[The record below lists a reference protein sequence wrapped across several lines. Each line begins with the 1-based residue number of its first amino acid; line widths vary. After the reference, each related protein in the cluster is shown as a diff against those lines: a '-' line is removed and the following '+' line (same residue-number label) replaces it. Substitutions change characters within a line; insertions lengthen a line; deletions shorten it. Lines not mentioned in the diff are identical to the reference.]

1 MADIAE
7 VPKSDAPTR
16 KSKRK
21 AASKAMEELKPA
33 EGNKD
38 DDKETDKPD
47 SPSRSSSSPDPNCA
61 ICLSKLENKSFTDSC
76 FHMFC
81 FVCLLEWSKIKAEC
95 PLCKQPFKSIIHN
108 VRSYDDY
115 DQYHLEVDTVGN
127 QFSFGSPSGRRFRYR
142 TTLTQD
148 HVFGFR
154 PRRNSQHP
162 DIGSRLPTTITTRQN
177 WRRQREAATSEFRR
191 RVYINGMRVVG
202 IRDSSGRS
210 RNISPEFFASN
221 PATSHRLVPWLNR
234 ELNALLYNH
243 EEHVQFVLELIM
255 DLIKRFPI
263 QSEEFFQHV
272 FPFISRHTR
281 HFMHEFESF
290 AKSPFCIS
298 SYDQKA
304 IYEQKPESVSDSDS
318 VHSDGNDSDVMIV
331 SPTYCP
337 TSPSYPNP
345 ARRRRD
351 PGAVRRHHT
360 RSEVTPYSVS
370 LRDLLEEDDDQVIS
384 HSGWES
390 PIAGPSWHL
399 TPETSNALA
408 VPGSSSSQPGP
419 IYQFLNN
426 IAQRKGSDVK
436 VEGATR
442 INVDSETNLVE
453 SDSDSGDVVCTG
465 YDKPWQERTPVVV
478 STDTEEERMIEK
490 AEKLKRKK
498 DLARRREDSKK
509 RRRSRSPSHSRS
521 RRRRRSR
528 SSSSRSNRRRS
539 RSRSTSRR
547 RRRQRST
554 SRYRSRSRS
563 GSRHQRYR
571 SPSPSSRSR
580 YRRRN
585 RSRSLVYE
593 DAFGYSRRTTHSPE
607 RNSGIY
613 SDSRRKKRRDRHR
626 NSRYSDSSS
635 RSRSKSSE
643 RYHRSRHSK
652 SKSSRRHRRSRSS
665 SVEVLS
671 SRHRHKK
678 HKKHKRSRDSDKE
691 KGTSNNVQYKIV
703 KDKTDGNSSKD
714 PLLSITIKRDKS
726 EDAPVVSSTVDAAP
740 VVYPE
745 IDIPDNIVIRT
756 EPVSPKRT
764 TDTSNETVTQ
774 TNEESTSSSQQV
786 PISTSSTP
794 QTHSQTS
801 SSSQQRSPTPKDGS
815 DRKKEDSDSSAE
827 QVEVKRKSFKK
838 HPSGHKKSR
847 RQLPRLPDPS
857 TSTVTSST
865 SVSQVSDQRIP
876 VLDAMAHLFQGLSNQ
891 GISQTPQSD
900 LRSVI
905 PGMMSNFF
913 DTNLLYGYPAAN
925 WSSLSNFLP
934 RPTAQVTSSD
944 HPVMVSSSD
953 ESDVVLESVDNS
965 ATHAVS
971 SSSNSLRDQGLQDL
985 MRVNFMDRIPVLC
998 DEIHSHKSIEVQEEI
1013 NVVNSDSDTII
1024 EASSTGRPIAS
1035 DAIMEVIDSD
1045 DEPKDAT
1052 TPERTV
1058 TTSKNGESNDTDSV
1072 EKDLPGEP
1080 GDTSQPEVISTA
1092 LSEALPVSQDSNSQP
1107 EIISTALSE
1116 ALPVSQ
1122 DSNSNH
1128 TCSVNASS
1136 STVNTPELGTEKNE
1150 MVARE
1155 SCPSE
1160 MPDNTTVN
1168 NSNMDESMSQTVSTS
1183 GDESVNVGVEF
1194 PSGCSPNL
1202 VPLNDRNG
1210 TATDHRSE
1218 EYMDVDVGD
1227 SDAGIRTDIEFGSF
1241 RDASSNG
1248 KGAQLPNASEQI
1260 HMVSQL
1266 MDSGLHGAD
1275 STGHVAEDYVSS
1287 SPPEPCPLDT
1297 SESNNV
1303 TSHLPHNC
1311 PQQDNEQLSSDSSL
1325 SGSVEAESN
1334 FESSPAGNRASAR
1347 HDYSLGN
1354 GEVVTSENCDSLPGP
1369 ALQVIEGV
1377 SEISSDEDDVLV
1389 QRHSQVIADA
1399 SDISS
1404 EESDFGEVIQPT
1416 PSSVS
1421 GSSKLNPQVIGDNTD
1436 SSDEGEISSDD
1447 DVQPQVIEDLSNV
1460 SSESADCSSRHDSEN
1475 GITQFHSSPNVQTS
1489 SAASISTGLNVKTA
1503 VHLRL
1508 KNSDN
1513 DNSSSGELSDNSDD
1527 EQVYDDISSLENFDS
1542 PASPVSQPQVA
1553 RDLEDSLSEGEIV
1566 SD

>member
-1 MADIAE
+1 MADVAE
-7 VPKSDAPTR
+7 VPNSDGRTR

-21 AASKAMEELKPA
+21 AANKALEEPMA
-33 EGNKD
+33 AN
-38 DDKETDKPD
+38 DDKDEDKEMDKPD
-47 SPSRSSSSPDPNCA
+47 SPSRSTSSPDPNCA

-115 DQYHLEVDTVGN
+115 DQYHLEVDAVGN
-127 QFSFGSPSGRRFRYR
+127 QFSFGSPNGRRFRYR

-337 TSPSYPNP
+337 TSPSYVPNP

-351 PGAVRRHHT
+351 PGAVRLHHP
-360 RSEVTPYSVS
+360 RSEITPYSVS
-370 LRDLLEEDDDQVIS
+370 LRDLLEEDDDQITS

-399 TPETSNALA
+399 TPDTSSALA
-408 VPGSSSSQPGP
+408 IPGSSSSQPGP
-419 IYQFLNN
+419 SYQFLNN
-426 IAQRKGSDVK
+426 IARRKRSKVK
-436 VEGATR
+436 VEGAAG

-453 SDSDSGDVVCTG
+453 SDSESGSDVVCTG

-478 STDTEEERMIEK
+478 STDTEEENMIEK
-490 AEKLKRKK
+490 AEKIKRKK
-498 DLARRREDSKK
+498 AQSKRQEDSKK
-509 RRRSRSPSHSRS
+509 SRRRSRSPSHSQS

-528 SSSSRSNRRRS
+528 SSSSRSNHRRS
-539 RSRSTSRR
+539 RSHSASRHRR
-547 RRRQRST
+547 RRRST
-554 SRYRSRSRS
+554 SSRYRSRSRS

-580 YRRRN
+580 YKRRN

-593 DAFGYSRRTTHSPE
+593 DAFGFSRRTARSPE
-607 RNSGIY
+607 TNSVIH
-613 SDSRRKKRRDRHR
+613 SDARRKKKRDRHR

-643 RYHRSRHSK
+643 KYHRSRHNK
-652 SKSSRRHRRSRSS
+652 SKSSRRHRGSRSS
-665 SVEVLS
+665 SVEVLTS
-671 SRHRHKK
+671 KHKHKK
-678 HKKHKRSRDSDKE
+678 HHKKHKRSRDTDKE
-691 KGTSNNVQYKIV
+691 KSGSNNVQYKIV
-703 KDKTDGNSSKD
+703 KDKCDGKSSKD

-726 EDAPVVSSTVDAAP
+726 EDTPVVSSTVDAAP

-745 IDIPDNIVIRT
+745 IDIPENLVIRT
-756 EPVSPKRT
+756 EPVSPQRT
-764 TDTSNETVTQ
+764 TEASNETVTQ
-774 TNEESTSSSQQV
+774 TSEESTSSTQQIPV
-786 PISTSSTP
+786 STSSTL
-794 QTHSQTS
+794 QSHNQTS
-801 SSSQQRSPTPKDGS
+801 SSTLQKPATPKEGS
-815 DRKKEDSDSSAE
+815 DRKKEDSDSSDDC
-827 QVEVKRKSFKK
+827 VEVKRKSFKK

-865 SVSQVSDQRIP
+865 CVSQVSDQRIP

-891 GISQTPQSD
+891 GLSQTPQSD
-900 LRSVI
+900 FRAVI
-905 PGMMSNFF
+905 PGMMSNLF
-913 DTNLLYGYPAAN
+913 DTSLMYGYPAAD

-934 RPTAQVTSSD
+934 RLPAQVTSLD

-953 ESDVVLESVDNS
+953 DSDVVVESVDNS
-965 ATHAVS
+965 SRQAVS
-971 SSSNSLRDQGLQDL
+971 SSSNSVRDRGLQDL

-1013 NVVNSDSDTII
+1013 SVVNSDSDTII
-1024 EASSTGRPIAS
+1024 EEASSTGRPTAS
-1035 DAIMEVIDSD
+1035 DAVMEVIDSD
-1045 DEPKDAT
+1045 DEPQDLS
-1052 TPERTV
+1052 TPERTQM
-1058 TTSKNGESNDTDSV
+1058 TSKKDESKDTDGVS
-1072 EKDLPGEP
+1072 KDLPCET
-1080 GDTSQPEVISTA
+1080 GDTSQPELISAVMPDA
-1092 LSEALPVSQDSNSQP
+1092 LHDSQDLHP
-1107 EIISTALSE
+1107 
-1116 ALPVSQ
+1116 
-1122 DSNSNH
+1122 NH
-1128 TCSVNASS
+1128 PCSVNASS
-1136 STVNTPELGTEKNE
+1136 STANTSDPDTDKNE
-1150 MVARE
+1150 MITGD
-1155 SCPSE
+1155 SCASKIS
-1160 MPDNTTVN
+1160 DNSIK
-1168 NSNMDESMSQTVSTS
+1168 NSNSSNENISQNPSTS
-1183 GDESVNVGVEF
+1183 GEESIDVGVEWGHSSD
-1194 PSGCSPNL
+1194 P
-1202 VPLNDRNG
+1202 VPVNNRNG

-1218 EYMDVDVGD
+1218 ESMDIDVVGD
-1227 SDAGIRTDIEFGSF
+1227 SDAGMRNDIAFVSS
-1241 RDASSNG
+1241 RDAGSDENG
-1248 KGAQLPNASEQI
+1248 SEQPVASEQM
-1260 HMVSQL
+1260 HL
-1266 MDSGLHGAD
+1266 MSPLVNSGQPNAD
-1275 STGHVAEDYVSS
+1275 STRPMAEACVSNS
-1287 SPPEPCPLDT
+1287 ANQPYPLLA
-1297 SESNNV
+1297 SVSNNV
-1303 TSHLPHNC
+1303 TSHLPKNS
-1311 PQQDNEQLSSDSSL
+1311 PQQDNGELSSDSMS
-1325 SGSVEAESN
+1325 SHFVEAESN
-1334 FESSPAGNRASAR
+1334 IEISSAGEGTSAR
-1347 HDYSLGN
+1347 CDYSLDD
-1354 GEVVTSENCDSLPGP
+1354 GEVVSSENGDSQP
-1369 ALQVIEGV
+1369 APILQMIEGV
-1377 SEISSDEDDVLV
+1377 SEISSDEEEALV
-1389 QRHSQVIADA
+1389 QKHPQVIADA

-1404 EESDFGEVIQPT
+1404 EESDFGEVPQPT

-1447 DVQPQVIEDLSNV
+1447 DVQPQEIEDLSNV
-1460 SSESADCSSRHDSEN
+1460 SSESDDSSSRHASESYR
-1475 GITQFHSSPNVQTS
+1475 ISQFQSNQARHSSTVVKASSTASMSRGLDETS
-1489 SAASISTGLNVKTA
+1489 VRPA
-1503 VHLRL
+1503 VDSRL

-1513 DNSSSGELSDNSDD
+1513 DDSSSGELSDNSDD
-1527 EQVYDDISSLENFDS
+1527 EQVYDDISSSENFDS
-1542 PASPVSQPQVA
+1542 PASPNRQVDQPLVT
-1553 RDLEDSLSEGEIV
+1553 RDLEESLSEGEIV

>member
-21 AASKAMEELKPA
+21 AASKAMEELMPA
-33 EGNKD
+33 DGNKD

-47 SPSRSSSSPDPNCA
+47 SPSRSTSSPDPNCA

-81 FVCLLEWSKIKAEC
+81 FMCLLEWSKIKAEC

-115 DQYHLEVDTVGN
+115 DQYHLEVDAVGT
-127 QFSFGSPSGRRFRYR
+127 FGSPSGRRFRYR

-337 TSPSYPNP
+337 TSPSYVPNP

-351 PGAVRRHHT
+351 PGAVRRHHP
-360 RSEVTPYSVS
+360 RSEITPYSVS
-370 LRDLLEEDDDQVIS
+370 LRDLLEEDDDHVTS

-399 TPETSNALA
+399 TPDTSNALA

-426 IAQRKGSDVK
+426 IARRKRSKVK
-436 VEGATR
+436 VEGATG

-453 SDSDSGDVVCTG
+453 SDSDSGSEVVCTG

-498 DLARRREDSKK
+498 DQSRRPEDSKK
-509 RRRSRSPSHSRS
+509 SRRRSRSPSHSRS

-539 RSRSTSRR
+539 RSCSTSRHR
-547 RRRQRST
+547 HRQRST
-554 SRYRSRSRS
+554 SSRYRSRSRS
-563 GSRHQRYR
+563 ESRHQRYR
-571 SPSPSSRSR
+571 SPSPSTRSR

-607 RNSGIY
+607 TNSVIH
-613 SDSRRKKRRDRHR
+613 SDSRRKKKKDRHR

-643 RYHRSRHSK
+643 IYHRSRHNK

-665 SVEVLS
+665 SVEVLT

-678 HKKHKRSRDSDKE
+678 HHKKHKRSRDSDKE
-691 KGTSNNVQYKIV
+691 KGASNNVQYKIV
-703 KDKTDGNSSKD
+703 KDKTDGKSSKD

-745 IDIPDNIVIRT
+745 IDIPDDIVIRT
-756 EPVSPKRT
+756 EPVSPQRT
-764 TDTSNETVTQ
+764 AETSNETVTQ
-774 TNEESTSSSQQV
+774 TSEESTSSSQQV

-794 QTHSQTS
+794 LTHNQTG
-801 SSSQQRSPTPKDGS
+801 SSSQKKPATPKDGS
-815 DRKKEDSDSSAE
+815 DRKKEDSDSSTE
-827 QVEVKRKSFKK
+827 RVEVKRKSFKK

-865 SVSQVSDQRIP
+865 SVSQVSDRRIP

-913 DTNLLYGYPAAN
+913 DTNLLYGYPATD

-934 RPTAQVTSSD
+934 RPPAQVTSSD

-953 ESDVVLESVDNS
+953 DSDVVLESVDNS

-985 MRVNFMDRIPVLC
+985 MSVNFMDRIPVLC

-1035 DAIMEVIDSD
+1035 DAVMEVIDSD
-1045 DEPKDAT
+1045 DEPKDPA
-1052 TPERTV
+1052 TPERTD
-1058 TTSKNGESNDTDSV
+1058 TTSKNDESNDTDNV
-1072 EKDLPGEP
+1072 GKDLPGRT
-1080 GDTSQPEVISTA
+1080 GDTSQTEIISAA
-1092 LSEALPVSQDSNSQP
+1092 LTEALPVQ
-1107 EIISTALSE
+1107 
-1116 ALPVSQ
+1116 Q

-1128 TCSVNASS
+1128 TCSMNASS
-1136 STVNTPELGTEKNE
+1136 STVNTSDLDTEKNE
-1150 MVARE
+1150 MVARDSCASEVPDDSAMNSSNINE
-1155 SCPSE
+1155 SI
-1160 MPDNTTVN
+1160 
-1168 NSNMDESMSQTVSTS
+1168 SQNVSTS
-1183 GDESVNVGVEF
+1183 GEESIDVGMEL
-1194 PSGCSPNL
+1194 PPGCSADL
-1202 VPLNDRNG
+1202 VPVNDRNG

-1218 EYMDVDVGD
+1218 ESMDIDVVGD
-1227 SDAGIRTDIEFGSF
+1227 SDAGMRTDIAFGNF

-1248 KGAQLPNASEQI
+1248 NGSQQPNASEQI
-1260 HMVSQL
+1260 DMVSQL
-1266 MDSGLHGAD
+1266 MNSGQHSAD
-1275 STGHVAEDYVSS
+1275 STGHVEDCISS
-1287 SPPEPCPLDT
+1287 SPPEPYPLNVG
-1297 SESNNV
+1297 ESDKV
-1303 TSHLPHNC
+1303 SSHLPNNS
-1311 PQQDNEQLSSDSSL
+1311 PQQDNEQLSSDSRS
-1325 SGSVEAESN
+1325 SGSVEAEGN
-1334 FESSPAGNRASAR
+1334 FEISSAGNRTSAR
-1347 HDYSLGN
+1347 RDRSLDD
-1354 GEVVTSENCDSLPGP
+1354 GEVVSSENGDSLPGP
-1369 ALQVIEGV
+1369 APQVIEGV
-1377 SEISSDEDDVLV
+1377 SEISSDEDEVLV
-1389 QRHSQVIADA
+1389 QRYPQVIADA

-1404 EESDFGEVIQPT
+1404 EESDFGEGTQPT
-1416 PSSVS
+1416 SSSVS

-1447 DVQPQVIEDLSNV
+1447 DVQPQVIEDVSNV
-1460 SSESADCSSRHDSEN
+1460 SSESGDCSSRHDSEN
-1475 GITQFHSSPNVQTS
+1475 EITQFQTGRSTTVQTS
-1489 SAASISTGLNVKTA
+1489 STASISRGLNGTTA
-1503 VHLRL
+1503 VDSRL

-1513 DNSSSGELSDNSDD
+1513 DDSSSGELSDNSDD

-1542 PASPVSQPQVA
+1542 PASPVSQPLVT